1 MAAEAK
7 SGFPRHP
14 SLDRPYYIKGEID
27 RLAMDMRLENDT
39 LRSSISNLGHQMA
52 MMVAQNSEKIKKI
65 NERMVQGK
73 AKDLAQ
79 SMAGGR
85 KRKRRTKKRKSRK
98 KRTKRRKKRTKRRR

>member
-39 LRSSISNLGHQMA
+39 LRTHIARVLGA
-52 MMVAQNSEKIKKI
+52 VYQNSEKIKKI
-65 NERMVQGK
+65 NERMVQFK
-73 AKDLAQ
+73 AKALAQ

-85 KRKRRTKKRKSRK
+85 KRKRKKGRRTKKRKSRK
-98 KRTKRRKKRTKRRR
+98 RRTKRRKKRTKRRR